1 MDKKIRTILMNINNH
16 TPYVI
21 PDKEIRE
28 YFDYTIEFCSTCD
41 RDMQFGI
48 QTNQCV
54 LCGSDNPFGLEE
66 DHTIGEWDEYFAL
79 NRKTA
84 RLCRLI
90 KKNEF
95 ITRDI
100 RNKLCHT

>member
-1 MDKKIRTILMNINNH
+1 MDINNH

-21 PDKEIRE
+21 PDKGIHE
-28 YFDYTIEFCSTCD
+28 YIDYTIEFCSTCD
-41 RDMQFGI
+41 RDMQFDI

-66 DHTIGEWDEYFAL
+66 DHTIEEWDEYFAL

-84 RLCRLI
+84 LICRLI
-90 KKNEF
+90 RKNEF
-95 ITRDI
+95 TTKDI

>member
-1 MDKKIRTILMNINNH
+1 MNINDH

-21 PDKEIRE
+21 PDKGICE
-28 YFDYTIEFCSTCD
+28 YIDYTVEFCLTCD
-41 RDMQFGI
+41 RDMQFDI

-66 DHTIGEWDEYFAL
+66 DHTIEEWDEYFAL

-95 ITRDI
+95 ITRNI